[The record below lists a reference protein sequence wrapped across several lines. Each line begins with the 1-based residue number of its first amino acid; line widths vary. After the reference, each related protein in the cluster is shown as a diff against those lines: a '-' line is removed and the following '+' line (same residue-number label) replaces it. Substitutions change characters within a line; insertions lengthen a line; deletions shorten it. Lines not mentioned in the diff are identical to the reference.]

1 MEENF
6 GSFTILF
13 LPNFLKF
20 YFKETNY
27 EKKKRK
33 KKNYFEKGNETQS

>member
-20 YFKETNY
+20 YFKESPNY
-27 EKKKRK
+27 EKKKKK
-33 KKNYFEKGNETQS
+33 KKNCLEKGNET